1 MKHKITLALTALM
14 CSLGIMQAQVP
25 FTLED
30 GYYLINS
37 AEDLV
42 QLSTL
47 SNDVTTRDNVWTAKF
62 KVTQDIDMSS
72 IENFTPI
79 AYASGNGA
87 SFKGVFDGQGHTI
100 SNLTITTSETNSNHV
115 GFIGLLYTGTLCN
128 LCLRNVTINNNS
140 TSPVARGALVGR
152 DGSGTIEN
160 CCVVDFTM
168 NDQTISETST
178 SAPGAVVGYL
188 SSSETSVFR
197 NNYAFHAT
205 RSVNGTNMA
214 LFSFGGKGKNAVIV
228 TNNYDDTNA
237 NADVLPVVKYAI
249 CSTDPKVTA
258 PCGIRP

>member
-1 MKHKITLALTALM
+1 MKHRFTLALTALLCM
-14 CSLGIMQAQVP
+14 FGAIRAQVP
-25 FTLED
+25 FTQED

-140 TSPVARGALVGR
+140 TSPVA
-152 DGSGTIEN
+152 SI
-160 CCVVDFTM
+160 
-168 NDQTISETST
+168 
-178 SAPGAVVGYL
+178 
-188 SSSETSVFR
+188 
-197 NNYAFHAT
+197 
-205 RSVNGTNMA
+205 
-214 LFSFGGKGKNAVIV
+214 
-228 TNNYDDTNA
+228 
-237 NADVLPVVKYAI
+237 
-249 CSTDPKVTA
+249 PKS
-258 PCGIRP
+258 P